1 MKRALFL
8 LAAVTTM
15 VAFVPNSS
23 YAHRYFDSWAARW
36 TMPDPAL
43 IEGNPQIQIKK
54 YGYKL
59 FEESPYG
66 YCSGNPLKF
75 VDPNGKQGNLNLGG
89 PILLPTSWKQFE
101 YNVVATIAASAV
113 TAGMI
118 YAPSVTATVIR
129 NVLGNPA
136 ATGIV
141 TTVAAEALAPPGASV
156 NPANEVTNAVSSGV
170 KTTSQGIDVLSQLM
184 EGTANY
190 TSGQITLFEKQ
201 LARDGME
208 SLLDSRSSLSE
219 RLAGHLKD
227 LENYEKAGGFTSKTK
242 TEIRNFRQQINAI
255 DEVIRRHDQ

>member
-1 MKRALFL
+1 LKRFQFLIAIVALL
-8 LAAVTTM
+8 
-15 VAFVPNSS
+15 AFVPNSS

-101 YNVVATIAASAV
+101 YNVVATITATAV
-113 TAGMI
+113 TAGI
-118 YAPSVTATVIR
+118 LYAPSATATVIR

-156 NPANEVTNAVSSGV
+156 TSETGASAELKSVTSDAAEFF
-170 KTTSQGIDVLSQLM
+170 QGTKYSDKVLSQMGKGDLHSFSELVTNYAQ
-184 EGTANY
+184 EGKVETII
-190 TSGQITLFEKQ
+190 GKDGVKRVQ
-201 LARDGME
+201 LEIPGSYQGKEGVFQFIKEPDGM
-208 SLLDSRSSLSE
+208 
-219 RLAGHLKD
+219 
-227 LENYEKAGGFTSKTK
+227 
-242 TEIRNFRQQINAI
+242 INH
-255 DEVIRRHDQ
+255 RFFKPNGK